1 MEVEALD
8 IVVDISRQ
16 ALIMTL
22 KLAFPLLAVGL
33 VVGLMVSLFQAV
45 TQIQEQTLAFIP
57 KILAVV
63 LTMIFLL
70 PTLLTMAVEFTGNTL
85 SLLSGTWRG

>member
-22 KLAFPLLAVGL
+22 KLAFPLLTVGL

>member
-8 IVVDISRQ
+8 IVVDITRQ

>member
-57 KILAVV
+57 KIIAVV
-63 LTMIFLL
+63 LTLIFLL